1 MKRQP
6 TEWVKIVANDA
17 PDMGFIFKIF
27 KQLNNNKTNN
37 PIKKCAED
45 LNRHFSKEYIWMA
58 NRLVKKC

>member
-1 MKRQP
+1 M
-6 TEWVKIVANDA
+6 EWVKIVANDA

-45 LNRHFSKEYIWMA
+45 LNKHFSNVLNNTQMF
-58 NRLVKKC
+58 